1 MLKRIAK
8 WVLGTAV
15 AAVLFAVAANGFDED
30 LHPEVAAYLEAR
42 PNAVAQ
48 ANNGYLQAVGLA
60 TEIEAAGLP
69 PQLQAAGDFCA
80 MDTGGDCLQRVRG
93 EKATALELLRGHEE
107 LLERY
112 RALLESPEYLEPQR
126 GRYDAPLP
134 NYLPL
139 TAGQKLFHVEAALRL
154 QEGRALHVAYDL
166 ERSLKL
172 SRRMLA
178 GSTSLFGKM
187 IAAAHAR
194 RAALFASQ
202 ALPALARADRKALGR
217 LAEALAPLSP
227 AERSLVEA
235 NRSELAMFRSLMR
248 MCEPEGIDGVLDALG
263 CYFYQPNATLNR
275 SYFTLH
281 KVLIAGDAAPTQGF
295 EHLRGALKTS
305 FPWGSILYNPVGK
318 VLLAARSGTGWS
330 AYVARVQDVDA
341 LFRVVALQALIGE
354 RGLKAARVP
363 EFLAENAKRFADPYS
378 GEAMGWDAQ
387 RGQLY
392 FEPRGTPGLQSVGGV
407 EKRFSVGL

>member
-1 MLKRIAK
+1 VLKRIAK
-8 WVLGTAV
+8 WALGTAA
-15 AAVLFAVAANGFDED
+15 AAVLFAVAVNAFDED
-30 LHPEVAAYLEAR
+30 LHPEVTAYLEAR
-42 PNAVAQ
+42 PRAVAD
-48 ANNGYLQAVGLA
+48 ANNGYVQAIGLA
-60 TEIEAAGLP
+60 SGDEAARLP
-69 PQLQAAGDFCA
+69 PQLQANGDFCA
-80 MDTGGDCLQRVRG
+80 MDTGGDCLQRVRA
-93 EKATALELLRGHEE
+93 EKATALRLVGDHAG

-112 RALLESPEYLEPQR
+112 RALLEAPEYLETQ
-126 GRYDAPLP
+126 AASP

-139 TAGQKLFHVEAALRL
+139 TAGQKLFHIESTLRL
-154 QEGRALHVAYDL
+154 EKGKALHVAYDL

-202 ALPALARADRKALGR
+202 VLPSLARADRKALLGH
-217 LAEALAPLSP
+217 LAEALAPLSS
-227 AERSLVEA
+227 AERSLVAA
-235 NRSELAMFRSLMR
+235 NRTDFLAFRSLMR
-248 MCEPEGIDGVLDALG
+248 MCEPGAVAGVLDAVG

-281 KVLIAGDAAPTQGF
+281 KVLIAGDAAPTQDF
-295 EHLRGALKTS
+295 DELRGALKSS

-318 VLLAARSGTGWS
+318 VLLAARSGAGWS

-341 LFRVVALQALIGE
+341 LFRIVALQALLGE
-354 RGLKAARVP
+354 RGLKGERVP
-363 EFLAENAKRFADPYS
+363 EFLAENAKRYADPYS
-378 GEAMGWDAQ
+378 GKAMGWDAA